1 MGPGSKG
8 QNGVAV
14 VLASMGFVITN
25 PLVRVSLRPYTA
37 VRGGF
42 TMRNRTEPIQVYL
55 NKKERE
61 KLDSLCK
68 KGGTSY
74 AVLFRKWIMETE
86 IRERPSADFMA
97 LATSID
103 RLGTNINQIAKKANT
118 NNSISYSD
126 MKEVA
131 STMRL
136 IRAEMNAWKEKW
148 L

>member
-14 VLASMGFVITN
+14 VLASIAFVITN
-25 PLVRVSLRPYTA
+25 ALVRVSLRPYAA

-55 NKKERE
+55 SKKERE

-118 NNSISYSD
+118 NNSVSYAD
-126 MKEVA
+126 LKEVA
-131 STMRL
+131 SNMRM
-136 IRAEMNAWKEKW
+136 IRAEMNSWKEKW

>member
-1 MGPGSKG
+1 
-8 QNGVAV
+8 
-14 VLASMGFVITN
+14 
-25 PLVRVSLRPYTA
+25 
-37 VRGGF
+37 
-42 TMRNRTEPIQVYL
+42 MRNRTEPIQVYL
-55 NKKERE
+55 SIKERE

-86 IRERPSADFMA
+86 IRERPSVDFMA

>member
-1 MGPGSKG
+1 
-8 QNGVAV
+8 
-14 VLASMGFVITN
+14 
-25 PLVRVSLRPYTA
+25 
-37 VRGGF
+37 
-42 TMRNRTEPIQVYL
+42 MRNRTEPIQVYL
-55 NKKERE
+55 SKKERE

-97 LATSID
+97 LSTSID

-118 NNSISYSD
+118 NNSVSYAD
-126 MKEVA
+126 LKEVA
-131 STMRL
+131 SNMRM